1 MKALST
7 TKFKQ
12 AYGISDENFLK
23 FIDDKNCAT
32 FKSLS
37 KYCDKNIISK
47 KDMETVYNR
56 YIYYKSIGLDDKT
69 INEELK
75 NVYREIIHKLNTV
88 KIKKFE
94 YSSSYL
100 QLNFEGA
107 YNSLTFL
114 DDLIILSLEMEV
126 TQAITGFN
134 LPLLYNLPVPYGV
147 SELFLSNNAKIDSQ
161 GDMVFIDGTL
171 AGTKIKTTITYRYE

>member
-1 MKALST
+1 MKTLSR
-7 TKFKQ
+7 TKFQ
-12 AYGISDENFLK
+12 TTYNISDETFMNFL
-23 FIDDKNCAT
+23 DDRNCVT

-75 NVYREIIHKLNTV
+75 NVYREIIHNLNNI

-94 YSSSYL
+94 YSSSYV
-100 QLNFEGA
+100 QLNLF
-107 YNSLTFL
+107 NSLTFL
-114 DDLIILSLEMEV
+114 DDLIILSLDIEIK
-126 TQAITGFN
+126 QAITGFGI
-134 LPLLYNLPVPYGV
+134 PVLYNLPVPYGV
-147 SELFLSNNAKIDSQ
+147 EELFLSDYAKIDST
-161 GDMVFIDGTL
+161 GDIYFEEGTP
-171 AGTKIKTTITYRYE
+171 AGTKIRKTITYRYE

>member
-1 MKALST
+1 MKALSKT
-7 TKFKQ
+7 NFKK
-12 AYGISDENFLK
+12 AYNISDENFLN
-23 FIDDKNCAT
+23 FIDDRNFAT

-37 KYCDKNIISK
+37 KYCDTNIISK

-75 NVYREIIHKLNTV
+75 NVYREIIHKLNNI

-94 YSSSYL
+94 YSSSYVE
-100 QLNFEGA
+100 LNLNGL

-114 DDLIILSLEMEV
+114 DDLVILSLEMEV
-126 TQAITGFN
+126 KQTITGFDISG
-134 LPLLYNLPVPYGV
+134 LYNFPVPYGV
-147 SELFLSNNAKIDSQ
+147 KKLFLSENAEIDSS
-161 GDMVFIDGTL
+161 GDIVIKENTL
-171 AGTKIKTTITYRYE
+171 AGTKINTTITYRYE

>member
-1 MKALST
+1 MKAINQ

-12 AYGISDENFLK
+12 VYGISDENFINFL
-23 FIDDKNCAT
+23 DDRNCAT

-75 NVYREIIHKLNTV
+75 NVYREIIHKLNNI
-88 KIKKFE
+88 KIKNFE
-94 YSSSYL
+94 YNSGYIKL
-100 QLNFEGA
+100 DLNGA

-114 DDLIILSLEMEV
+114 DDLVILSLEMEV
-126 TQAITGFN
+126 IEGITGFSIAC
-134 LPLLYNLPVPYGV
+134 LSYLPVPYGV
-147 SELFLSNNAKIDSQ
+147 SKLFLSNNSEIDSA
-161 GDMVFIDGTL
+161 GEIVIKEGTP

>member
-1 MKALST
+1 MKTLSKT
-7 TKFKQ
+7 NFKK
-12 AYGISDENFLK
+12 AYDISDENFIN

-75 NVYREIIHKLNTV
+75 NVYREIIHKLNNV
-88 KIKKFE
+88 EIKKFE
-94 YSSSYL
+94 YASSYL
-100 QLNFEGA
+100 QLN
-107 YNSLTFL
+107 L
-114 DDLIILSLEMEV
+114 
-126 TQAITGFN
+126 FN
-134 LPLLYNLPVPYGV
+134 
-147 SELFLSNNAKIDSQ
+147 I
-161 GDMVFIDGTL
+161 
-171 AGTKIKTTITYRYE
+171 

>member
-1 MKALST
+1 MKAISKT
-7 TKFKQ
+7 NFKK
-12 AYGISDENFLK
+12 AYNISDENFIN
-23 FIDDKNCAT
+23 FIDDRNFAT

-37 KYCDKNIISK
+37 KYCDTNIISR

-75 NVYREIIHKLNTV
+75 NVYREIIHKLNNI

-94 YSSSYL
+94 YSSSYVE
-100 QLNFEGA
+100 LNLNGL

-114 DDLIILSLEMEV
+114 DDLVILSLEMEV
-126 TQAITGFN
+126 TQSITGFDISG
-134 LPLLYNLPVPYGV
+134 LYNLPVPYGV
-147 SELFLSNNAKIDSQ
+147 KKLFLSENAEIDSS
-161 GDMVFIDGTL
+161 GDIVLKENTL
-171 AGTKIKTTITYRYE
+171 AGTKIKITITYRYE

>member
-1 MKALST
+1 MKALSKT
-7 TKFKQ
+7 NFKK
-12 AYGISDENFLK
+12 AYNISDENFLS
-23 FIDDKNCAT
+23 FLDDKNYTT

-37 KYCDKNIISK
+37 RYCDTNIISK

-75 NVYREIIHKLNTV
+75 NVYREIIHKLNNI

-94 YSSSYL
+94 YSSGYV
-100 QLNFEGA
+100 QLNLNGA

-126 TQAITGFN
+126 TNSITGFSI
-134 LPLLYNLPVPYGV
+134 PGLYNLPVPYGV
-147 SELFLSNNAKIDSQ
+147 SNLFLSENAEIDSS
-161 GDMVFIDGTL
+161 GDIILKENTL
-171 AGTKIKTTITYRYE
+171 AGTKINTTITYRYK

>member
-1 MKALST
+1 MKAISKT
-7 TKFKQ
+7 NFKK
-12 AYGISDENFLK
+12 AYDIDDNNFINFL
-23 FIDDKNCAT
+23 DDRNYAT
-32 FKSLS
+32 FKSLCR
-37 KYCDKNIISK
+37 YCDKNIISK

-94 YSSSYL
+94 YASSYV
-100 QLNFEGA
+100 QLNL

-114 DDLIILSLEMEV
+114 DDLIILSLDIEIK
-126 TQAITGFN
+126 QAITGFGIAC
-134 LPLLYNLPVPYGV
+134 LYNLPVPYGV
-147 SELFLSNNAKIDSQ
+147 SELFLSDYAKIDST
-161 GDMVFIDGTL
+161 GDIYFEEGTP
-171 AGTKIKTTITYRYE
+171 AGAKIRKTITYRYE

>member
-1 MKALST
+1 MKALSKT
-7 TKFKQ
+7 NFKK
-12 AYGISDENFLK
+12 AYNISDENFLS
-23 FIDDKNCAT
+23 FLDDKNYTT

-37 KYCDKNIISK
+37 RYCDTNIISK

-75 NVYREIIHKLNTV
+75 NVYREIIHNLNNI
-88 KIKKFE
+88 KIKRFE
-94 YSSSYL
+94 YNSSYIE
-100 QLNFEGA
+100 LNLDGA

-114 DDLIILSLEMEV
+114 DDLIILSLEIEV
-126 TQAITGFN
+126 TQTITGFD
-134 LPLLYNLPVPYGV
+134 LPLLYNFPVPYDV
-147 SELFLSNNAKIDSQ
+147 SQLFLSENAEINSS
-161 GDMVFIDGTL
+161 GDIVIKENTL

>member
-1 MKALST
+1 MKALDKT
-7 TKFKQ
+7 NFKK
-12 AYGISDENFLK
+12 AYDINDVNFLN

-37 KYCDKNIISK
+37 KYCDTNIISK

-69 INEELK
+69 INKELK
-75 NVYREIIHKLNTV
+75 NVYREIIHKLNNV

-94 YSSSYL
+94 YSSSYVEL
-100 QLNFEGA
+100 YLDGVN
-107 YNSLTFL
+107 NSLTFL
-114 DDLIILSLEMEV
+114 DDLIILSLDMEV
-126 TQAITGFN
+126 TQTITGFSI
-134 LPLLYNLPVPYGV
+134 PGLYNLPVPYGV
-147 SELFLSNNAKIDSQ
+147 SELFLSENAEINSS
-161 GDMVFIDGTL
+161 GDIVLKENTL